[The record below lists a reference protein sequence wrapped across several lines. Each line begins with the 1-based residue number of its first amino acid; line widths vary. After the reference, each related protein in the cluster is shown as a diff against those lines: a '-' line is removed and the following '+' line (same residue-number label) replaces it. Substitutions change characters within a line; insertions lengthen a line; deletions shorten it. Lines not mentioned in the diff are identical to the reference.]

1 MRVSILH
8 SHDTYIPFL
17 NHLLNVCDVCDYC
30 TSCRPRSLN
39 MASHIHGLI
48 SLPSDLPFI
57 LEKPA
62 SCIPPL
68 PHSDVLILIDLHPDI
83 LLELPDILVSSPV
96 KAVIAPIDSP
106 QWIQPGLQ
114 RQLQEL
120 FEAVSIE
127 CAFPKPYC
135 SLEHEEFH
143 PHINEFM
150 NLARLGTP
158 KIEVDIEGDI
168 IRRARCITSAPCG
181 STWYVCE
188 RLQNTRLDQVA
199 DIVASAHHSFPCNA
213 SMSQDPELKD
223 TILHKAGYIIR
234 EAVYEAVETT
244 GTCCTSDI
252 SQHMMAPL

>member
-48 SLPSDLPFI
+48 SLPSDLPLI
-57 LEKPA
+57 IEEPA
-62 SCIPPL
+62 SCIPPI
-68 PHSDVLILIDLHPDI
+68 PPSDVLILIDLHPDI
-83 LLELPDILVSSPV
+83 LLELPDTLVGSPV

-120 FEAVSIE
+120 CEAVSIE
-127 CAFPKPYC
+127 SAFPKPYC
-135 SLEHEEFH
+135 SLKYEESH

-150 NLARLGTP
+150 NLARLGKP

-168 IRRARCITSAPCG
+168 IRRARCIISAPCG

-188 RLQNTRLDQVA
+188 QLHNTRLDRVA
-199 DIVASAHHSFPCNA
+199 DTVASAHHSFPCNA

-223 TILHKAGYIIR
+223 TILHEAGYIIR
-234 EAVYEAVETT
+234 KAVYEAVWST
-244 GTCCTSDI
+244 GTCCNCDTN
-252 SQHMMAPL
+252 QHMMEPL